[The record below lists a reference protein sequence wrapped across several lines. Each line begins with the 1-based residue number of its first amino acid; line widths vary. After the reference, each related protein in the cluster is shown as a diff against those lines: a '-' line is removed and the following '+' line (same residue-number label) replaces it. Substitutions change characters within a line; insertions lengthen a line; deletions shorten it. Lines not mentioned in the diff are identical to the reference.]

1 MRSHSWLLL
10 ITYLLI
16 KATSN
21 PAPMG
26 SKIVGITKAT
36 ENYSDSL
43 LVSVVLVMPKG
54 LKGWVSHVVFTVLS
68 IGAVVTGTL

>member
-1 MRSHSWLLL
+1 M
-10 ITYLLI
+10 TYLLI

-36 ENYSDSL
+36 ENYSLNDMLPSSFFQPKAL
-43 LVSVVLVMPKG
+43 SVD
-54 LKGWVSHVVFTVLS
+54 
-68 IGAVVTGTL
+68 AVKFWLACG